1 MCNHNQTIT
10 VMKHIY
16 IILTL
21 LLMNSLSAQETTNI
35 YLIRHAEKADS
46 SPDTDLSEAGKARAQ
61 KWRAYF
67 SDKNITAIYSTP
79 YKRTTTTAEP
89 LATANKL
96 TVNSYNPSEMDLKS
110 IAEKNVGKSV
120 LIVGHSNTI
129 PKYINKLL
137 RENKY
142 PDIDESEFGYVY
154 IVTIKG
160 DTITHKLEKL

>member
-1 MCNHNQTIT
+1 
-10 VMKHIY
+10 MKYIY

-21 LLMNSLSAQETTNI
+21 LLMNISSAQETTTI
-35 YLIRHAEKADS
+35 YLIRHAEKADA
-46 SPDTDLSEAGKARAQ
+46 SPDTELSEAGKARVQ
-61 KWRAYF
+61 KWKTYF
-67 SDKNITAIYSTP
+67 NNKDIAAIYSTP
-79 YKRTTTTAEP
+79 YKRTTATVQP

-96 TVNSYNPSEMDLKS
+96 TITPYSPSELDLKT
-110 IAEKNVGKSV
+110 IADKHTGKSV
-120 LIVGHSNTI
+120 LMVGHSNTI

-160 DTITHKLEKL
+160 NEISCRLEKL

>member
-1 MCNHNQTIT
+1 M
-10 VMKHIY
+10 
-16 IILTL
+16 L
-21 LLMNSLSAQETTNI
+21 LLMNSLSAQETTTI
-35 YLIRHAEKADS
+35 YLIRHAEKADA

-61 KWRAYF
+61 KWKSYL

-79 YKRTTTTAEP
+79 YKRTTATAEP

-96 TVNSYNPSEMDLKS
+96 TINTYSPSEMDLKS
-110 IAEKNVGKSV
+110 IAEKNAGKSV

-142 PDIDESEFGYVY
+142 PDIDENDFSY
-154 IVTIKG
+154 IYIMTIKG
-160 DTITHKLEKL
+160 DSVTHRLEKL